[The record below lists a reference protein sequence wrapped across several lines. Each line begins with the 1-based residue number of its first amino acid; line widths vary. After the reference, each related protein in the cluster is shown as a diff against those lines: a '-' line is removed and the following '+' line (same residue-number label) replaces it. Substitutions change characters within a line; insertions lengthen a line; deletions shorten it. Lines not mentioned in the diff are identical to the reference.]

1 VTLALP
7 EAEARAPGR
16 AGRGNQRAWIAA
28 ALVLLA
34 EYLLISLRFDASTLR
49 GHRGGWGFA
58 GHVGALAPLAVVVAA
73 TWWLLRRDGASKQVS
88 DRADGRW
95 IPHPWLLGFHVA
107 LAAAF
112 HFLTGHLF
120 GEHAEIG
127 SSPAPWLIG
136 WGLLGGAS
144 ALSLLLGLAGPSQL
158 RFGAWSSMLALPLVV
173 GTVAWLAGTWTL
185 DFWFQFSRA
194 TLAVVTA
201 LLRLG
206 FDDVS
211 SRPEELLLTL
221 GNFEVIIAPVCSGFE
236 GMGLISVLTVAFLV
250 VSRKQLRFP
259 QALILLPIAVLAA
272 WVGNAI
278 RIAALMVVGAK
289 VDAELAFEAFHSK
302 AGWVVFCAIALSL
315 AAAARSVPALWRS
328 RQPAALLGE
337 GETENPSAAYL
348 LPFLLLLGTAL
359 VTGMFARGLD
369 WLYPA
374 RLLGPALALYFYFG
388 RHAYADLVVGYPAR
402 SFPVPLAAGLVVG
415 VAWLATAPANPTAD
429 GAFAAALAQ
438 APILVSFWLVLR
450 ALGSIVFVPICEEL
464 AFRGFLLRWLIDRDF
479 IEVSFRRFSLLA
491 VLGSSIAFG
500 FIHERW
506 LAGALAGLVFAG
518 LQLRSGRLSD
528 AVLAHATSNAVI
540 AAWAIASGR
549 WSYWV

>member
-1 VTLALP
+1 V
-7 EAEARAPGR
+7 
-16 AGRGNQRAWIAA
+16 NQRAWIAV

-49 GHRGGWGFA
+49 RQEGAWGFA
-58 GHVGALAPLAVVVAA
+58 GHLGALAPLAVVVAA
-73 TWWLLRRDGASKQVS
+73 SLWLLRRDGVS
-88 DRADGRW
+88 RQLGERAAADGRL
-95 IPHPWLLGFHVA
+95 IPHPWLLGFHVG

-112 HFLTGHLF
+112 HFLTSHLF
-120 GEHAEIG
+120 GEHAELGG
-127 SSPAPWLIG
+127 SAAPWLIG
-136 WGLLGGAS
+136 WVLLGGAS
-144 ALSLLLGLAGPSQL
+144 ALSLLLGLAGPAQL
-158 RFGAWSSMLALPLVV
+158 RFGAWSSVLALPVAV
-173 GTVAWLAGTWTL
+173 GTAAWLAGTWTL

-194 TLAVVTA
+194 TLTVVTA

-221 GNFEVIIAPVCSGFE
+221 GSFEVIIAPVCSGFE
-236 GMGLISVLTVAFLV
+236 GMGLITVLTVAFLV

-259 QALILLPIAVLAA
+259 HALVLLPIAVVAA
-272 WVGNAI
+272 WIGNAI

-289 VDAELAFEAFHSK
+289 VDADLAFEAFHSK

-315 AAAARSVPALWRS
+315 AAAARGVPALWRN
-328 RQPAALLGE
+328 RQPAALVLE

-348 LPFLLLLGTAL
+348 MPFLLLLGTAL
-359 VTGMFARGLD
+359 VTGMFARGTD

-374 RLLGPALALYFYFG
+374 RLLGPALALYFY
-388 RHAYADLVVGYPAR
+388 RHTYRDFSWGAGAA
-402 SFPVPLAAGLVVG
+402 SFSVPVAAGLAVG

-438 APILVSFWLVLR
+438 APILVSLWLVLR

-464 AFRGFLLRWLIDRDF
+464 AFRGFLLRWLVNRDF
-479 IEVSFRRFSLLA
+479 TEVSFRRFAPLAILVSSL
-491 VLGSSIAFG
+491 AFG

-518 LQLRSGRLSD
+518 VQLRSGRLID
-528 AVLAHATSNAVI
+528 AVLAHATSNALI
-540 AAWAIASGR
+540 AVWAIGSGR
-549 WSYWV
+549 WSHWV